1 MGVQNYS
8 MILSSF
14 YVSKVFEGL
23 QHSQIIFHR
32 SHEKN
37 SSDIIPLEQILIYGR
52 LFIIT
57 QFLPKEPRASQ
68 QRQMGLNIG
77 RVERN

>member
-1 MGVQNYS
+1 MRK
-8 MILSSF
+8 L
-14 YVSKVFEGL
+14 KVFEGF
-23 QHSQIIFHR
+23 QRSQIIFHR

-37 SSDIIPLEQILIYGR
+37 FSDLIPLEQILIYGR
-52 LFIIT
+52 LFIT